1 MSPNKLHALG
11 NIFAGVFR
19 EPPISTKTEP
29 APTTS
34 LDQPTHE
41 EPADQ
46 DKLQALDSML
56 TEVFREPPISTK
68 TEPAPTTSF
77 DQPTNEEPA
86 DQAAVDAPPEAG
98 NPSIRAEQAKS
109 LLAGLDLDT
118 AIRLRWAL
126 RDIKAKRTKLT
137 PVSPSD
143 LKTLIEMGLAEMC
156 DDAPMLT
163 NEGHQAIDQ

>member
-19 EPPISTKTEP
+19 EPPISTKTDP
-29 APTTS
+29 APATA

-41 EPADQ
+41 EPTNQ
-46 DKLQALDSML
+46 NKLHALDSML

-77 DQPTNEEPA
+77 DQPTHEEPA
-86 DQAAVDAPPEAG
+86 DQAAVDAPSEAG

-109 LLAGLDLDT
+109 LLAGLGLDT

-163 NEGHQAIDQ
+163 NEGHVAC